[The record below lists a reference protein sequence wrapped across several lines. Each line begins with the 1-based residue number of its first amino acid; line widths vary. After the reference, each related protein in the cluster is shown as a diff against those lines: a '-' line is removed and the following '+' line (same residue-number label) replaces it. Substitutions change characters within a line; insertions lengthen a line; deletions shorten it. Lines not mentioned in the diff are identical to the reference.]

1 MKRLFIL
8 LTLIVSVSCTQ
19 NGKGEKS
26 KKVIK
31 VSLDDST
38 RGKFSDKFE
47 SIEYILLNAPDSN
60 PLVGPYNFHFTDEL
74 IYVRD
79 MSLNNVMVFDQKGN
93 LNRKLSSTG
102 KGPGEFFQIDEF
114 QVTDNQ
120 IFVQDTYL
128 YKNLIYD
135 LDGNFISEA
144 RNELNNVS
152 FYHHKDYSLYFLG
165 YYPDNGKYGF
175 LRKDNQDGNVQG
187 FYEIPDEIMG
197 LGRFASANGFIQD
210 TYNDRLYISLPYIP
224 EVLQWD
230 KATGTITNHTVFDFG
245 KYNMTPKEKELTGSK
260 KQDVL
265 FRDNLVE
272 DVMLFVPFQD
282 KYFVHLRQG
291 KSRDHFI
298 FLDKEFSIIYQAYD
312 LQNDLDGIGL
322 KFPWTFTHDS
332 IVFLIRSSRFY
343 NSYLEEYSGKK
354 IEVKKG
360 SVHEF
365 FQNFKQDLQEDKWVL
380 AKLKLK

>member
-1 MKRLFIL
+1 MKCLFAL
-8 LTLIVSVSCTQ
+8 MVLIACFSCSQ
-19 NGKGEKS
+19 RKMQKEGKT
-26 KKVIK
+26 VIK
-31 VSLDDST
+31 VSLDNST

-47 SIEYILLNAPDSN
+47 SIEYILLNAPDST
-60 PLVGPYNFHFTDEL
+60 PLVGAYNFHFTDDL

-79 MSLNNVMVFDQKGN
+79 MDLNNVMVFDQKGN
-93 LNRKLSSTG
+93 LKKVIGSRG
-102 KGPGEFFQIDEF
+102 EGPGEFIQIDEF

-120 IFVQDTYL
+120 LYVQDTYL

-230 KATGTITNHTVFDFG
+230 KATGIITNHLVFDFG

-260 KQDVL
+260 KQEVL

-272 DVMLFVPFQD
+272 KVKLFVPFQNG
-282 KYFVHLRQG
+282 YFAHLRQG
-291 KSRDHFI
+291 ESTDHFI

-312 LQNDLDGIGL
+312 LQNDLDGISF

-354 IEVKKG
+354 IEVKKD
-360 SVHEF
+360 SVHDF
-365 FQNFKQDLQEDKWVL
+365 FQQFKHELKEDKWVL